1 MASIQVD
8 QTAAAAVAANGGQNV
23 GPVALAEYYTSQ
35 GALLHQ
41 VDVHHHQHHLI
52 DVDNTATNTLSY
64 NVGDHGDYGQQ
75 GVDAILLAAAQ
86 TATPSNDEPIRT
98 PSPTNNPMVA
108 FISNQVQERKLQQQQ
123 QQQNLSPHN
132 IANLF
137 NTPATNQPSA
147 FNP

>member
-52 DVDNTATNTLSY
+52 DVDNTATNTLIY
-64 NVGDHGDYGQQ
+64 NAGNDGDYGQQ
-75 GVDAILLAAAQ
+75 GRDALLLAAA
-86 TATPSNDEPIRT
+86 
-98 PSPTNNPMVA
+98 
-108 FISNQVQERKLQQQQ
+108 
-123 QQQNLSPHN
+123 
-132 IANLF
+132 
-137 NTPATNQPSA
+137 
-147 FNP
+147 